1 MHKDMITQLDSM
13 IMREILVDIQ
23 NGTLLPEAD
32 NATLKLVM
40 LNIWEM
46 KELFSQ
52 LGVIIADA

>member
-23 NGTLLPEAD
+23 KGTLLTEAD

>member
-1 MHKDMITQLDSM
+1 MITQLDSM

-23 NGTLLPEAD
+23 NGTLLTEAD

>member
-23 NGTLLPEAD
+23 NGTLLTKAD

>member
-23 NGTLLPEAD
+23 NGTLLTEAD